1 MNDTI
6 THAYY
11 HLAILDTNRL
21 PLLVSCVTLEPPY
34 KVPPGKQFNVSFV
47 YMQVDSNLTHI
58 YFPHHIQVGIDL
70 RLKGV
75 NDVYVFVSNKNEES
89 DAF

>member
-1 MNDTI
+1 
-6 THAYY
+6 
-11 HLAILDTNRL
+11 
-21 PLLVSCVTLEPPY
+21 
-34 KVPPGKQFNVSFV
+34 
-47 YMQVDSNLTHI
+47 MQVDSNLTHI

-89 DAF
+89 EAF